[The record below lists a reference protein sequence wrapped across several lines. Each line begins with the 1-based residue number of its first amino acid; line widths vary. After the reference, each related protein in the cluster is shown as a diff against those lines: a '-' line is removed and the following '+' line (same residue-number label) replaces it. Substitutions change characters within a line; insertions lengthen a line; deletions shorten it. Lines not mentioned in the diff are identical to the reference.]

1 MVLLHFACSYPCLK
15 PSRDRLI
22 NHDAKQNFSSSGSKM
37 IGRVSDVDL
46 RLLRVFMVV
55 VEAGGFALATARLN
69 VAEST
74 ISQHMADLEKRL
86 SLRLCERGRSGFR
99 LTPAGENVY
108 RAATE
113 LMTGLDSF
121 RSRVTSLAR
130 PGALRIVLGL
140 PDAIVTLGAG
150 HVSRALA
157 QFQQQHPEV
166 DLNLSILSPRA
177 LERGV
182 ADEHLTC
189 AIAPEHR
196 RVAGLDYRPL
206 FIEKNS
212 LYCGADHAFFG
223 LAAAEISREML
234 EKAERISRGYLEK
247 FDAAFFSNDSYAA
260 TVTETE
266 GAAILILGGR
276 LIGFLPDHYAEAWV
290 RTGAMRAVDPDRL
303 SFTVAF
309 HLIQKRAG
317 IDSRVIDDLSAA
329 LAVRSIG

>member
-1 MVLLHFACSYPCLK
+1 
-15 PSRDRLI
+15 
-22 NHDAKQNFSSSGSKM
+22 M
-37 IGRVSDVDL
+37 IGRVSDIDL

-99 LTPAGENVY
+99 LTPAGEEVY
-108 RAATE
+108 HAVTE
-113 LMTGLDSF
+113 LMAGLDSF
-121 RSRVTSLAR
+121 RTQVTGLAR

-140 PDAIVTLGAG
+140 PDAIVTMGGG

-157 QFQQQHPEV
+157 GFQKQHPEV
-166 DLNLSILSPRA
+166 DLQLAIRSPRA

-182 ADEHLTC
+182 ADEQLTC

-196 RVAGLDYRPL
+196 RVAGLEYRPL
-206 FIEKNS
+206 FLEKNS
-212 LYCGADHAFFG
+212 LYCGAEHAFFD
-223 LAAAEISREML
+223 LAPSAISREML
-234 EKAERISRGYLEK
+234 DQAHRISRGYLEK
-247 FDAAFFSNDSYAA
+247 FDADFFSNDTYAA

-290 RTGAMRAVDPDRL
+290 KAGTMRAVDPDRL

-309 HLIQKRAG
+309 HLIQRRASMDG
-317 IDSRVIDDLSAA
+317 RVIADLCTAFGSDIAA
-329 LAVRSIG
+329 GSPKPSHTN